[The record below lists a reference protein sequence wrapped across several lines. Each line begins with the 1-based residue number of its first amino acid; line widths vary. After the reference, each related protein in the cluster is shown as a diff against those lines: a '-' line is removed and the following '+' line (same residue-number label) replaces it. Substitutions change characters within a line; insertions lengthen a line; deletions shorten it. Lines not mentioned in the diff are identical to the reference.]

1 MADKKDK
8 KPRRVGKRAAAK
20 QKEAEGAPAVQ
31 EIVEKTDKIAIDN
44 NRSSTGVLTSEKNS
58 RDVKVNPFDVD

>member
-1 MADKKDK
+1 MADKKEK

-20 QKEAEGAPAVQ
+20 QKESEGAPAVQ

-58 RDVKVNPFDVD
+58 RDVKVSYFHVD

>member
-20 QKEAEGAPAVQ
+20 QKEEGGAVQ

-58 RDVKVNPFDVD
+58 RDIKV